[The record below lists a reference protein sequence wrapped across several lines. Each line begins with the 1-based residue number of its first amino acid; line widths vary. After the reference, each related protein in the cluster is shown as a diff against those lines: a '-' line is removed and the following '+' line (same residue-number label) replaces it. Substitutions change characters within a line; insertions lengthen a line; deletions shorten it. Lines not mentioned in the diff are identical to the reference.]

1 MATINIRLRKTSR
14 GDYRISFRI
23 RHHSASTLLATTYIA
38 SPSEVGKDGALRQ
51 SAQCYTDV
59 QQDLLAAHRALRDL
73 RNVQLYDIRTLAEAV
88 SKAITRSHGLATS
101 EEDFY
106 SYARNLCA
114 RKECDTAAAYK
125 FATASMQRYSGPR
138 LAFTQLTRRW
148 LLGYE
153 GWLRNS
159 GVSQSTISTYMRRI
173 RTIHR
178 QARAE
183 LNDEELGHIVVPF
196 DPFLGYSIPAEVTE
210 VDRHMELADIRKLRD
225 YVPRTSREELAKDVF
240 FISLFTLGMNAI
252 DMMRCPPP
260 SSGRI
265 TYRRSKVA
273 GVKGA
278 RATISVKIV
287 DEVAEIM
294 RRHGSDGELAFDF
307 ASRYATVQD
316 FRKAVNIGLASI
328 CRSLAIAPITFYYAR
343 HAFAEIAHQH
353 LGIPLDDVAKCLNH
367 SSQTKSVTFRYA
379 GRDYTRID
387 DIQRQVADF
396 VAAL

>member
-1 MATINIRLRKTSR
+1 MASVTIYLHRTKR
-14 GDYRISFRI
+14 GDYTVSLRL
-23 RHHSASTLLATTYIA
+23 RHKSADTKIALSYIA
-38 SPSEVGKDGALRQ
+38 APSDVGKDGDLKQ
-51 SAQCYTDV
+51 TAQCFAEV
-59 QQDLLAAHRALRDL
+59 QQDLVVAHRTLRDL
-73 RNVQLYDIRTLAEAV
+73 RNIQLYDVLMLADIV
-88 SKAITRSHGLATS
+88 SKSITRARGLAT
-101 EEDFY
+101 EEGDFY
-106 SYARNLCA
+106 SYAHTLA
-114 RKECDTAAAYK
+114 ERKGRETGDAYRYAIAA
-125 FATASMQRYSGPR
+125 MQRYSGPR

-148 LLGYE
+148 LMGFE
-153 GWLRNS
+153 GWLRDS

-196 DPFLGYSIPAEVTE
+196 DSFLGYSIPAEVTE

-225 YVPRTSREELAKDVF
+225 YAPRTSREELAKDVF
-240 FISLFTLGMNAI
+240 FLSLFTLGMNAI

-278 RATISVKIV
+278 RATISVKVIA
-287 DEVAEIM
+287 EVAEIM
-294 RRHGSDGELAFDF
+294 QRYGSDGELAFDF

-328 CRSLAIAPITFYYAR
+328 YRSLDIAPITFYYAR

-353 LGIPLDDVAKCLNH
+353 LGIPIDDVAKCLNH